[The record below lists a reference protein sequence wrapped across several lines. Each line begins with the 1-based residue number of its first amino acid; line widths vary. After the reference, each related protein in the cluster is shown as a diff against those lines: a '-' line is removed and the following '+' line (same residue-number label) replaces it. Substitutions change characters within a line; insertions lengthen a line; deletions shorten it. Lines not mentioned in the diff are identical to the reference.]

1 MQLLVPKV
9 SLLRALFVLFFL
21 SSIVAYTYTV
31 QSNQDWVLA
40 LLLVRWGLLFSFCL
54 LCLLFSKNVIFY
66 LVLIGGAVVLS
77 LVGEREHISYL
88 ALIIF
93 SYAVSE
99 QKNNDVASLFLKAAH
114 INLLG
119 ICLVFTL
126 SFLGVLES
134 TVFINTLGFAFEKR
148 DGLGFYNPNPAS
160 LLLLSCVVVF
170 SAFGKSGMFFLS
182 LMLFWFFQIWLGSR
196 TYIVVSVLV
205 CLVFFIRGRI
215 VLLRFFCF
223 SLVCVLA
230 ALPML
235 VVWVSNSA
243 GFNLLGVDV
252 NALLSDRLNVM
263 RLVFENSGGLSS
275 FPSDEFI
282 AIDPGFI
289 NLLGYIGVLLYYFF
303 LIGFLVA
310 LFKEKRGGVLIAMI
324 AFVFSNFT
332 ENAIS
337 PYNLMSLLFFV
348 FLFINIKDS
357 SREKNENHCL

>member
-1 MQLLVPKV
+1 MKLLVPKV

-21 SSIVAYTYTV
+21 SSIVAYTYAV

-40 LLLVRWGLLFSFCL
+40 LLLVRWGLLVSFCL
-54 LCLLFSKNVIFY
+54 LCLLFSKSVIFY
-66 LVLIGGAVVLS
+66 LVLMGGAIGLS
-77 LVGEREHISYL
+77 LFGEREHISYL

-99 QKNNDVASLFLKAAH
+99 QKDNDVVSFFLKAAH
-114 INLLG
+114 ISLLG
-119 ICLVFTL
+119 ICVVFTL
-126 SFLGVLES
+126 SFLGVLEN

-170 SAFGKSGMFFLS
+170 FAFRKNTMFFLS

-196 TYIVVSVLV
+196 TYIVVSIV
-205 CLVFFIRGRI
+205 VFLLFPIRDRVG
-215 VLLRFFCF
+215 LLRFFCF

-235 VVWVSNSA
+235 VIWVSNSTS
-243 GFNLLGVDV
+243 FNLLGVDV

-263 RLVFENSGGLSS
+263 RQVFESSGGLSYL
-275 FPSDEFI
+275 PSNEFVT
-282 AIDPGFI
+282 IDPGFI
-289 NLLGYIGVLLYYFF
+289 NLLGYVGVLLYYFF
-303 LIGFLVA
+303 LIGFFVA
-310 LFKEKRGGVLIAMI
+310 LCKEKRGGILIAMI

-348 FLFINIKDS
+348 FWFVNIKAG